1 MFHLGVGYSPVE
13 RTGVRKFLAVLCFV
27 LVAARGSTP
36 TNLDVLVVV
45 GAPGEESF
53 RATFTEAAQDWVKAA
68 EVATKSARVLEGAAG
83 ETNQIATLTEAL
95 RAQTMGGQELW
106 IVLIGHGTFDGKE
119 AKFNLAGPDISAQ
132 QLGEL
137 LKEIERPIVLINTA
151 SASAPFIN
159 ALSGPNRVI
168 LTATRSGY
176 EENLTRFGSYIGK
189 AIADLTCDLDKDGQV
204 SVLEAFLMASRRVE
218 EFYKGEKRLATE
230 HALLDDNGD
239 GKGTPATFYKGV
251 RPAKKPDEAANVD
264 GFRAH
269 QIHFIFSEEEAK
281 LSPEVRKRRNEL
293 ELELEKVRGRKQQLK
308 EDEYLKEI
316 EPIILEL
323 SRLYRD
329 AAESVK
335 TDGVREGEA
344 QKPE

>member
-1 MFHLGVGYSPVE
+1 MGIEAVE
-13 RTGVRKFLAVLCFV
+13 RIGVRRFIAALMFSVV
-27 LVAARGSTP
+27 LVQASTP
-36 TNLDVLVVV
+36 TSLDVLVVV

-53 RATFTEAAQDWVKAA
+53 RQTFSEAAQDWVSAA
-68 EVATKSARVLEGAAG
+68 EKAKKSSRVLEGAAND
-83 ETNQIATLTEAL
+83 TNQIARL
-95 RAQTMGGQELW
+95 REVLGAQHGGEQELW

-119 AKFNLAGPDISAQ
+119 AKFNLAGPDISAK
-132 QLGEL
+132 EVANL
-137 LKEIERPIVLINTA
+137 LKPIERPIVLINTT

-159 ALSGPNRVI
+159 ALSGANRVI
-168 LTATRSGY
+168 ITATRSGY
-176 EENLTRFGSYIGK
+176 EENLARFGSFIGK
-189 AIADLTCDLDKDGQV
+189 AIADLSCDLDKDGQV
-204 SVLEAFLMASRRVE
+204 SALEAFLMASRRVE
-218 EFYKGEKRLATE
+218 EFYTSEKRLATE

-239 GKGTPATFYKGV
+239 GKGTPATFYSGV

-329 AAESVK
+329 AAEVNKTHGVK
-335 TDGVREGEA
+335 EGGA
-344 QKPE
+344 QNPEPVKP

>member
-1 MFHLGVGYSPVE
+1 MGSAPME
-13 RTGVRKFLAVLCFV
+13 RTGLRYLLFAILL
-27 LVAARGSTP
+27 LTRGFAQASSP
-36 TNLDVLVVV
+36 TNVDVLVVV
-45 GAPGEESF
+45 GAPGEDSLRQPF
-53 RATFTEAAQDWVKAA
+53 SDAAGDWANAA
-68 EVATKSARVLEGAAG
+68 EKAKKNVRVLENSAND
-83 ETNQIATLTEAL
+83 TNQLGTLRDIITSQNNGE
-95 RAQTMGGQELW
+95 QELW

-119 AKFNLAGPDISAQ
+119 AKFNLAGPDITAQ
-132 QLGEL
+132 EMAEL
-137 LKEIERPIVLINTA
+137 LKPIQRPVVLINTA

-159 ALSGPNRVI
+159 ALSAPNRVI
-168 LTATRSGY
+168 ITATRSGY

-204 SVLEAFLMASRRVE
+204 SALEAFLMASRRVE
-218 EFYKGEKRLATE
+218 EFYTTEKRLATE

-239 GKGTPATFYKGV
+239 GKGTPATFYHGV

-269 QIHFIFSEEEAK
+269 QIHFIYSEEEAK

-293 ELELEKVRGRKQQLK
+293 ELELEKVRARKQQLK

-316 EPIILEL
+316 EPILLQL

-329 AAESVK
+329 AAQPSK
-335 TDGVREGEA
+335 SDSGP
-344 QKPE
+344 KPE